1 MATQQSDRSSAGKE
15 LVPAATSAPWR
26 STQAAMAGLTGNTHF
41 RIIKKKKNQSSFV
54 CSNNEDSFL
63 MDACLEV
70 EFPGVQ

>member
-1 MATQQSDRSSAGKE
+1 MATQQSDRSSVGKE
-15 LVPAATSAPWR
+15 LVPAATSAQWWR

-41 RIIKKKKNQSSFV
+41 RIIKKKNQSSFV